1 MATANYYYVFHLYRF
16 TYYERYEELMKEG
29 RSESNARAEAT
40 AAAETA
46 VKNAVLPYKVS
57 PVVQLQPPVA
67 ASVATATLVQGAPSA
82 PESIAQA
89 AGPLAKR

>member
-1 MATANYYYVFHLYRF
+1 MRCTWQGIRARVHGITGMHGFRF

-46 VKNAVLPYKVS
+46 VKNAVLPYKARPTPGS
-57 PVVQLQPPVA
+57 WR
-67 ASVATATLVQGAPSA
+67 
-82 PESIAQA
+82 
-89 AGPLAKR
+89 AGN

>member
-1 MATANYYYVFHLYRF
+1 MHGFRF

-46 VKNAVLPYKVS
+46 VKNAVLPYKAR
-57 PVVQLQPPVA
+57 PTP
-67 ASVATATLVQGAPSA
+67 
-82 PESIAQA
+82 A
-89 AGPLAKR
+89 AGGLGTLLCIAVLSGTLREQAQPHPSV

>member
-1 MATANYYYVFHLYRF
+1 MTLSACGKGDPVLGGGPHGPMCPSAL
-16 TYYERYEELMKEG
+16 
-29 RSESNARAEAT
+29 RAQ
-40 AAAETA
+40 
-46 VKNAVLPYKVS
+46 VS
-57 PVVQLQPPVA
+57 PVVQLQPPAA